1 MRDSVKVLGALILVV
16 FVSAITAATVVLVA
30 FAAAVGYVTLRPIPE
45 TTPIESPIV
54 LSIPAVPGHRWL
66 TPGTRFRYLVT
77 DGRATA
83 RLETVQATASEDGS
97 VMLDGPSPL
106 RGSWTVKDRKVFR
119 RSAKGALEELVLDL
133 TIPAG
138 GAFVSVVDSA
148 CPGVFRVT
156 LNAKDSPWPNAPTFE
171 MERISSRCSDS
182 GITRVSF
189 SNEAGFLSFTVS
201 HIRGAVEYR
210 LVDRTTSAPFRK

>member
-1 MRDSVKVLGALILVV
+1 MRDSIKVLGVLILAII
-16 FVSAITAATVVLVA
+16 VSALTAATVVLVS

-54 LSIPAVPGHRWL
+54 SSIPAVPGHRWL

-77 DGRATA
+77 DGRFPA

-119 RSAKGALEELVLDL
+119 RSAKGAPEELVLDL
-133 TIPAG
+133 AVPAG
-138 GAFVSVVDSA
+138 GTFVSALDSF
-148 CPGVFRVT
+148 CPGVFRVV
-156 LNAKDSPWPNAPTFE
+156 LNTTDLSWPNAPTFE
-171 MERISSRCSDS
+171 MTEMSSSCMDG
-182 GITRVSF
+182 GITRASF
-189 SNEAGFLSFTVS
+189 SEETGFLSFTENT
-201 HIRGAVEYR
+201 IGGAVEYR
-210 LVDRTTSAPFRK
+210 LIDRTTTAPSRK